1 VLLNKRED
9 VLFRLYAHFISP
21 SQRQALQIALA
32 TAIRLPAQRPA
43 HQPPTSE
50 GAKRPSEAGRLN
62 ARVSQRPIS
71 FHEHSHQAT

>member
-1 VLLNKRED
+1 LNKRED

-43 HQPPTSE
+43 LQPPRSE
-50 GAKRPSEAGRLN
+50 RSGAASGAS
-62 ARVSQRPIS
+62 AC
-71 FHEHSHQAT
+71 